1 MLRRKLQ
8 DRQKDDITWPLTPEE
23 LLSRLDTG
31 PLSEIHKAIY
41 FSIYQ
46 SASIDQYRYATTPHI
61 KATKIWSLAS
71 KWEGLIIVL
80 EGIKNALREKLL

>member
-8 DRQKDDITWPLTPEE
+8 ERHKDDITWPQTPEE

-31 PLSEIHKAIY
+31 PLPDIHSAIY

-46 SASIDQYRYATTPHI
+46 STSINENRYATTSHI
-61 KATKIWSLAS
+61 RATKIWSLS
-71 KWEGLIIVL
+71 SDWERLIT
-80 EGIKNALREKLL
+80 KQPTPK